1 MTGTTPAALSRCMFV
16 PARDTAGDD
25 QWGAAIKVAYADLV
39 WSFCTFA
46 ASLAGLLFAMMS
58 PLPVLANIL
67 VLATATLIVPIV
79 FLSTR
84 LRRGGE
90 LTIPVLLTV
99 TSLTC
104 GPIAG
109 LGCVYLASR
118 LRRES
123 PTPHRLRSWYEYI
136 TGVVARDR
144 IVHLYDDLNSGRLP
158 HRPGAEVP
166 RFRPILHGTS
176 TDEQQRVLGVLGRRY
191 HADFR
196 AALRDALRNKNSFI
210 RAQAA
215 AVASRLDAEEKNKLW
230 SSASPA
236 GTPDAP

>member
-1 MTGTTPAALSRCMFV
+1 MGGRYKGGIRRSCLVVLYIRGEPRGIAVRNDEPASCPGQHPCAGDRYSHRPDCFFEHPAAPRRRAHNTRA
-16 PARDTAGDD
+16 PHRDEPHMRAHCRPGLRLPGE
-25 QWGAAIKVAYADLV
+25 QVA
-39 WSFCTFA
+39 
-46 ASLAGLLFAMMS
+46 
-58 PLPVLANIL
+58 
-67 VLATATLIVPIV
+67 
-79 FLSTR
+79 TR
-84 LRRGGE
+84 
-90 LTIPVLLTV
+90 V
-99 TSLTC
+99 
-104 GPIAG
+104 
-109 LGCVYLASR
+109 
-118 LRRES
+118 

-158 HRPGAEVP
+158 HRPGAEFP

>member
-1 MTGTTPAALSRCMFV
+1 
-16 PARDTAGDD
+16 
-25 QWGAAIKVAYADLV
+25 
-39 WSFCTFA
+39 
-46 ASLAGLLFAMMS
+46 
-58 PLPVLANIL
+58 
-67 VLATATLIVPIV
+67 
-79 FLSTR
+79 
-84 LRRGGE
+84 
-90 LTIPVLLTV
+90 
-99 TSLTC
+99 
-104 GPIAG
+104 
-109 LGCVYLASR
+109 
-118 LRRES
+118 
-123 PTPHRLRSWYEYI
+123 LRSWYEYI
-136 TGVVARDR
+136 AGVVARDR

-158 HRPGAEVP
+158 HPSGAEVT

-236 GTPDAP
+236 DTPDAP

>member
-1 MTGTTPAALSRCMFV
+1 MTGTTPAALSRCMSV
-16 PARDTAGDD
+16 PVRDAPGDD
-25 QWGAAIKVAYADLV
+25 QWGVAIKVTYADLV

-58 PLPVLANIL
+58 PFPVLANIL

-109 LGCVYLASR
+109 LGCVYLANR
-118 LRRES
+118 LRCES
-123 PTPHRLRSWYEYI
+123 PTPDRLRSWYEYI
-136 TGVVARDR
+136 AGVVARDR

-158 HRPGAEVP
+158 HPSGAEVP

-196 AALRDALRNKNSFI
+196 PALRDALRNKNSFI

-215 AVASRLDAEEKNKLW
+215 AVASRLDAEEKKIGR
-230 SSASPA
+230 AHV
-236 GTPDAP
+236 

>member
-16 PARDTAGDD
+16 PARDTPGDD

-39 WSFCTFA
+39 WSFCTLA
-46 ASLAGLLFAMMS
+46 VSLAGLLFAMMS
-58 PLPVLANIL
+58 PFPVLANIL

-79 FLSTR
+79 FLITR

-104 GPIAG
+104 
-109 LGCVYLASR
+109 
-118 LRRES
+118 
-123 PTPHRLRSWYEYI
+123 
-136 TGVVARDR
+136 VARDR